1 METIRNYN
9 QDGKCTAPVNR
20 EHMCKNYQ
28 PDPFERRKLICVFR
42 QDGDCKHSMDEVCR
56 LNGGDGFEA

>member
-20 EHMCKNYQ
+20 EHMCVHYQ
-28 PDPFERRKLICVFR
+28 PDPFSKYQLCFYR
-42 QDGDCKHSMDEVCR
+42 DGEDCKHSMDLVVET
-56 LNGGDGFEA
+56 E

>member
-20 EHMCKNYQ
+20 EHMCVHYQ
-28 PDPFERRKLICVFR
+28 PDPFSKYQLCFYR
-42 QDGDCKHSMDEVCR
+42 DGEDCKHSMDLVVE
-56 LNGGDGFEA
+56 LNEGRREI